1 MRKHLNI
8 HIFGKVVGVG
18 FRWEAKNK
26 AQGLQIT
33 GFVRNNPDGTLYIE
47 AEGEQE
53 NLEKFVD
60 WCAKGPFWA
69 KVERVER
76 GEGELKGFEGFTI
89 ERY

>member
-26 AQGLQIT
+26 AEELGIA
-33 GFVRNNPDGTLYIE
+33 GFVINKPDGTLYIE
-47 AEGEQE
+47 AEGEQV
-53 NLEKFVD
+53 NLEIFVD

-76 GEGELKGFEGFTI
+76 EEGEVRQFKDFKI
-89 ERY
+89 ER